1 MKWTDVKKDIS
12 SISQE
17 DKNLIELTALLASL
31 RKEKKMTQKEL
42 ADKVHVSQAQIARV
56 ENFSYAPSLTFQRRP
71 LICQK
76 MKIFIIKE
84 TVFMSLLIWWLK

>member
-31 RKEKKMTQKEL
+31 RKEKMTQKEL

-56 ENFSYAPSLTFQRRP
+56 ENFFMLP
-71 LICQK
+71 L
-76 MKIFIIKE
+76 
-84 TVFMSLLIWWLK
+84 

>member
-42 ADKVHVSQAQIARV
+42 AEKVHVSQAQIARV
-56 ENFSYAPSLTFQRRP
+56 ENFSYTPSLKTITKIADGLNLELTFRDKTP
-71 LICQK
+71 
-76 MKIFIIKE
+76 KE
-84 TVFMSLLIWWLK
+84 LVKN

>member
-42 ADKVHVSQAQIARV
+42 AEKVHVSQAQIARV
-56 ENFSYAPSLTFQRRP
+56 ENFSYTPSLKTITKIADGLNLELTFRD
-71 LICQK
+71 K
-76 MKIFIIKE
+76 TTKE
-84 TVFMSLLIWWLK
+84 WVKN

>member
-56 ENFSYAPSLTFQRRP
+56 ENFSYDPSLKTITKIADGLNLELTFIDKTTKK
-71 LICQK
+71 LVK
-76 MKIFIIKE
+76 N
-84 TVFMSLLIWWLK
+84 

>member
-42 ADKVHVSQAQIARV
+42 AEKVHVSQAQIARV
-56 ENFSYAPSLTFQRRP
+56 ENFSYTPSLKT
-71 LICQK
+71 IT
-76 MKIFIIKE
+76 KIADGLNLELAFRDK
-84 TVFMSLLIWWLK
+84 TTKKLVKN

>member
-17 DKNLIELTALLASL
+17 DKKLIELTALLASL

-56 ENFSYAPSLTFQRRP
+56 ENFSYAPSLKTITKIADGLNLELTFRDKTTKK
-71 LICQK
+71 LVK
-76 MKIFIIKE
+76 N
-84 TVFMSLLIWWLK
+84 

>member
-42 ADKVHVSQAQIARV
+42 AEKVHVSQAQIARV
-56 ENFSYAPSLTFQRRP
+56 ENFSYTPSLKT
-71 LICQK
+71 IT
-76 MKIFIIKE
+76 KIADGLNLE
-84 TVFMSLLIWWLK
+84 LTVIDKTTKKLVKN